1 MVGFLCCR
9 VLYMLGSCP
18 GMQVGRY
25 DSSSVMDRPPF
36 QHSPTLNFCHEVS
49 LPSHPAVLGNA
60 CTECVVS
67 PVHSPYTAGAVQLPP
82 WSNLWLLGSIA
93 LSMALHAFILY
104 VPPAAAMF
112 SVTALNGSEWLAVLW
127 LSFPVILV
135 DEVLKW
141 ITRYIQC
148 SLQTTGCIK
157 DDQRPDH

>member
-1 MVGFLCCR
+1 MCC
-9 VLYMLGSCP
+9 
-18 GMQVGRY
+18 
-25 DSSSVMDRPPF
+25 
-36 QHSPTLNFCHEVS
+36 E
-49 LPSHPAVLGNA
+49 PSAL
-60 CTECVVS
+60 S
-67 PVHSPYTAGAVQLPP
+67 YTAGAVQLPP

-148 SLQTTGCIK
+148 SPQTKGCTE

>member
-1 MVGFLCCR
+1 MRVSRYNSSSMVG
-9 VLYMLGSCP
+9 
-18 GMQVGRY
+18 
-25 DSSSVMDRPPF
+25 RPPF
-36 QHSPTLNFCHEVS
+36 QHPPFLTFCYEVS
-49 LPSHPAVLGNA
+49 VPNHSTVRGSA
-60 CTECVVS
+60 CTECVAS
-67 PVHSPYTAGAVQLPP
+67 PVPSAYTAGAVQLPP

-141 ITRYIQC
+141 ITRYTQC
-148 SLQTTGCIK
+148 SLQTKGCTEN
-157 DDQRPDH
+157 DQRPDH